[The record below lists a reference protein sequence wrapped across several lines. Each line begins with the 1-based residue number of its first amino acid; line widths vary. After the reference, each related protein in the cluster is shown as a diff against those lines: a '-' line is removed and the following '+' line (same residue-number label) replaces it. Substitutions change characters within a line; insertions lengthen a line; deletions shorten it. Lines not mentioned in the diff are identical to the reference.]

1 MAGGC
6 WQIAAGKL
14 KAFAR
19 AYSGLSKAKRA
30 TIWITL
36 CSFLQR
42 AISFITVPI
51 FTRLL
56 STAEYGELSVYTSW
70 QAVAMYVITLGVIYG
85 GFNNGMMR
93 YREDR
98 EGYASSVMGLVL
110 VMGASWLVVGVL
122 LQGSMV
128 KLTGMP
134 LALVALMFGESV
146 AKAVSEIWT
155 LRMRFDFA
163 YRKLVAFSVL
173 QMVLAPLVGVIF
185 VLMATDKVLARV
197 LGFFVVEGALATILA
212 AVLFRKGKKLFCV
225 EYWKYALFFSIPLLP
240 HYLSEVL
247 LSTVDRI
254 MIEDMCSAADAGVY
268 SIAYSAGMIM
278 MMFVNSLNST
288 VNPWLYRRL
297 EAGEYRRIDRTGFGL
312 LGLLA
317 VAIVAMD
324 GLAPTIVAILA
335 PGEYSDAMFLV
346 PVIAASVFF
355 TYLHSYCSNVEFYY
369 EVRVPAMIA
378 SVAAAVM
385 NVVLNAALIPVFGY
399 IAAGYTTLACYIAL
413 GAFHFLLAQRI
424 SRDKT
429 GSRIFS
435 AGRIWLLGVGL
446 VVVSAFFSLIYPVPL
461 ARYAVTA
468 ALVVACVWRRRDIVA
483 KLREMTA

>member
-1 MAGGC
+1 MGAGL
-6 WQIAAGKL
+6 WMRVAGKL
-14 KAFAR
+14 HACVS

-42 AISFITVPI
+42 AISFITVPV

-56 STAEYGELSVYTSW
+56 NTAEYGELSVYTSW

-93 YREDR
+93 YRDDR

-110 VMGASWLVVGVL
+110 VMGAFWLVVGAL
-122 LQGSMV
+122 LQNNMV
-128 KLTGMP
+128 ELTGMP
-134 LALVALMFGESV
+134 LTLVALMFGESV

-155 LRMRFDFA
+155 LRMRFDFE
-163 YRKLVAFSVL
+163 YRKLVVVSVL
-173 QMVLAPLVGVIF
+173 QTVLAPLVGIVF
-185 VLMATDKVLARV
+185 VLMASDKVLARV
-197 LGFFVVEGALATILA
+197 LGFFMVEGALAVALA
-212 AVLFRKGKKLFCV
+212 FVLFRKGKKLFCF

-254 MIEDMCSAADAGVY
+254 MIDDMCSAADAGVY

-297 EAGEYRRIDRTGFGL
+297 DAGEYRRVDRTGFVL

-317 VAIVAMD
+317 VAILAMD

-355 TYLHSYCSNVEFYY
+355 TYLYSYCSNIEFYY
-369 EVRVPAMIA
+369 EVRGPAMFA
-378 SVAAAVM
+378 SVAAAVL
-385 NVVLNAALIPVFGY
+385 NVALNAALIPTLGY
-399 IAAGYTTLACYIAL
+399 VAAGYTTLVCYIAL

-424 SRDKT
+424 SRERT
-429 GSRIFS
+429 GSNILS
-435 AGRIWLLGVGL
+435 GGRIWLLAFGL
-446 VVVSAFFSLIYPVPL
+446 VVTSSLFSVIYPVPL
-461 ARYAVTA
+461 ARFAVTA
-468 ALVVACVWRRRDIVA
+468 ALVVFCIKNRRQILA
-483 KLREMTA
+483 KLKEMAT

>member
-1 MAGGC
+1 MSAG
-6 WQIAAGKL
+6 ILRSVVGKL
-14 KAFAR
+14 RTFASV
-19 AYSGLSKAKRA
+19 YSGLSKAKRA

-70 QAVAMYVITLGVIYG
+70 QTVAMYLITLGVIYG

-110 VMGASWLVVGVL
+110 VMGAFWLVIGIL
-122 LQGSMV
+122 LQNSMV
-128 KLTGMP
+128 DLTGMP

-155 LRMRFDFA
+155 LRMRFDYE

-173 QMVLAPLVGVIF
+173 QMVLAPAVGVIF
-185 VLMATDKVLARV
+185 VLMASDKVLARV
-197 LGFFVVEGALATILA
+197 LGFFLVEGILA
-212 AVLFRKGKKLFCV
+212 VMLAMALFRRGKKLVCV
-225 EYWKYALFFSIPLLP
+225 KYWKYALCFSIPLLP

-254 MIEDMCSAADAGVY
+254 MIEDMCNAADAGIY

-278 MMFVNSLNST
+278 MMLVNSLNST

-297 EAGEYRRIDRTGFGL
+297 EAGEYCRVDRMGFVL
-312 LGLLA
+312 LALLA
-317 VAIVAMD
+317 VAILAMD

-355 TYLHSYCSNVEFYY
+355 TYLHSYCSSVEFYH

-378 SVAAAVM
+378 SVAAAVL
-385 NVVLNAALIPVFGY
+385 NVSLNAFFIPRFGY
-399 IAAGYTTLACYIAL
+399 IAAGYTTLVCYIAL
-413 GAFHFLLAQRI
+413 GSFHFLLAQKITRE
-424 SRDKT
+424 RA
-429 GSRIFS
+429 GARLFS
-435 AGRIWLLGVGL
+435 GGRIWLLALGL
-446 VVVSAFFSLIYPVPL
+446 VVISALFSAIYHAPL

-468 ALVVACVWRRRDIVA
+468 TLVAACVWKRRVIIA
-483 KLREMTA
+483 KLREMAA

>member
-1 MAGGC
+1 MGTGLL
-6 WQIAAGKL
+6 QGIVDRL
-14 KAFAR
+14 R
-19 AYSGLSKAKRA
+19 AYRSTYFGLSKAKRA
-30 TIWITL
+30 TIWITV

-42 AISFITVPI
+42 AISFIAVPI

-56 STAEYGELSVYTSW
+56 SAAEYGELSVYTSW
-70 QAVAMYVITLGVIYG
+70 QLVAMYVITLGVIYG

-110 VMGASWLVVGVL
+110 VMGTFWLLVGL
-122 LQGSMV
+122 ALQDSLIE
-128 KLTGMP
+128 LTGMP
-134 LALVALMFGESV
+134 LAFVALMFCESI
-146 AKAVSEIWT
+146 ALAVQEIWT
-155 LRMRFDFA
+155 LRMRFDYE

-173 QMVLAPLVGVIF
+173 KMVLAPTVGIIF
-185 VLMATDKVLARV
+185 VLMAHDRVLARV
-197 LGFFVVEGALATILA
+197 FGFFVVEGALA
-212 AVLFRKGKKLFCV
+212 AVLAVFLLRKGRKLFCI

-247 LSTVDRI
+247 LSAVDRI
-254 MIEDMCSAADAGVY
+254 MIEDLCSAADTGIY

-278 MMFVNSLNST
+278 MLFVNSLNST

-297 EAGEYRRIDRTGFGL
+297 NAGEYHRVDRTGFVL

-317 VAIVAMD
+317 VAILAMD

-355 TYLHSYCSNVEFYY
+355 TYLYSYCSNIEFYY
-369 EVRVPAMIA
+369 EVRVPAMVA
-378 SVAAAVM
+378 SVAAAVL

-399 IAAGYTTLACYIAL
+399 IAAGYTTLACYASL
-413 GAFHFLLAQRI
+413 GLLHFLLAQKITHER
-424 SRDKT
+424 T
-429 GSRIFS
+429 GAKILSG
-435 AGRIWLLGVGL
+435 GRIWLLALGL
-446 VVVSAFFSLIYPVPL
+446 VVVSALFSLIYPVPL
-461 ARYAVTA
+461 ARYAVTTS
-468 ALVVACVWRRRDIVA
+468 LVAVCIWKRRLVFS
-483 KLREMTA
+483 KLREMTT